1 MPIKLIHLDLRTKIA
16 TLECGCGGRMLLPT
30 TGATEDKP
38 AHVRCPMCGKV
49 MAYPN
54 DLEK

>member
-30 TGATEDKP
+30 TAPPRTSP
-38 AHVRCPMCGKV
+38 RTFAVRCAGRSWRTRTTWRS
-49 MAYPN
+49 
-54 DLEK
+54 